1 MGQIIV
7 HHGIMVQEIVLF
19 EFVEQAELGVSQVWV
34 MFPVLTTLAQDALF
48 DPKDSQ
54 AIEVISKEFIPVQ
67 YDRTDFK
74 KAFIIHE
81 SRMERLYFIIT
92 GVMA

>member
-7 HHGIMVQEIVLF
+7 HHGIMVWEIVLF
-19 EFVEQAELGVSQVWV
+19 EFVEQAELGVSQAWV

-54 AIEVISKEFIPVQ
+54 AIEVIFKEFIPVQ

-92 GVMA
+92 GVML